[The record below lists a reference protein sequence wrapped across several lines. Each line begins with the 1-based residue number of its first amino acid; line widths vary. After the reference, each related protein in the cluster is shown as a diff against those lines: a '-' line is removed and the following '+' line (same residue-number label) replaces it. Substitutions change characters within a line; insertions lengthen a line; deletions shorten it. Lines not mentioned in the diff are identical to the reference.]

1 MPTERKYLA
10 GSTVTLPSRATL
22 SLTVIEFTQPDRAS
36 DEIDDTDLS
45 STVKKSFSGNV
56 VDEGELAL
64 TVRYF
69 PGTTDPGSLIP
80 HADETVRITY
90 PLQAGETTA
99 AKWEFTGHFTKV
111 TGIKVGTSD
120 RATASITVKVNSK
133 PVFTAGS

>member
-10 GSTVTLPSRATL
+10 GATVTLPARPSISL
-22 SLTVIEFTQPDRAS
+22 SVIDFTQPDRTS

-56 VDEGELAL
+56 VDEGEVSL

-69 PGTTDPGSLIP
+69 PGTTDPATLIP

-90 PLQAGETTA
+90 PLLSGESTA
-99 AKWEFTGHFTKV
+99 AKWEFTGHLTKV
-111 TGIKVGTSD
+111 TGVKAGMSD
-120 RATASITVKVNSK
+120 RATAVITIKVNSK